1 MVGRCSEVLERV
13 AVEPKMIRT
22 PDLKIRSLG
31 HASGSGQT
39 RRFRDVG
46 CESALAGHVRKV
58 PQPDIGR
65 SHSITLSPHVGQAQV
80 TDVTT

>member
-31 HASGSGQT
+31 HTSGSGWK
-39 RRFRDVG
+39 RKWLRLNSM
-46 CESALAGHVRKV
+46 SALPSTTDIKITALC
-58 PQPDIGR
+58 PQVV
-65 SHSITLSPHVGQAQV
+65 L
-80 TDVTT
+80 